1 MSDLRA
7 VLLSKLELVPLD
19 PVLKSKVREAI
30 VTGYWTRDTK
40 EEFESTVR
48 RFQAGKRK
56 MD

>member
-7 VLLSKLELVPLD
+7 VLLSKLDLVPLD

-40 EEFESTVR
+40 EEFEGVVR
-48 RFQAGKRK
+48 RINGKRK